1 VSVRKR
7 SWKTA
12 KGVEKQAWIVDYVDQ
27 TGARHIKT
35 FDRKKEADSF
45 FARATVEI
53 GEGVHTADAATV
65 TIAKAG
71 EQWLASCEQRGL
83 ERTTIDSYRQA
94 LVYHINPHLGRLKL
108 SQLSAPLVRQFEDD
122 LRAGNPASGEDEG
135 KPRSAAMVRKV
146 RAALSIL
153 LGDAMER
160 GLVNRN
166 AARELRARRKAGA
179 ERKSERRQKGKLKAG
194 VDIPLAE
201 EIRAIIQALEN
212 MPGRHRAVI
221 VTAIF
226 TGLRASELRG
236 LRWSDIDFSKK
247 EIRVHQRADRYNVI
261 GRPKSEAGE
270 RTVPA
275 PPMALNA
282 LRQWKLQCPKSEL
295 GLAFPTRSGSVVQHT
310 DIVNRGLIPAQL
322 KAGVVTT
329 DGKAKYTGLH
339 SLRHFFASWCIN
351 RKVDGGLGLPPKV
364 VQERLG
370 HSSIMM
376 TMDVYGHLFP
386 RGDDQEELAE
396 AESRLWLA

>member
-1 VSVRKR
+1 MSIRKR
-7 SWKTA
+7 TWKTA

-27 TGARHIKT
+27 SGARHIKT
-35 FDRKKEADSF
+35 FDRKKEADH
-45 FARATVEI
+45 FAATAHIEVR
-53 GEGVHTADAATV
+53 EGTHTADAATV

-83 ERTTIDSYRQA
+83 ERTTVNSYRQA
-94 LVYHINPHLGRLKL
+94 LVYHINRRLGRLKL

-122 LRAGNPASGEDEG
+122 LRAGNPAPGEDAGEAPFG
-135 KPRSAAMVRKV
+135 RHGAQGPRG
-146 RAALSIL
+146 LSIL

-166 AARELRARRKAGA
+166 VARELRARRKAGA
-179 ERKSERRQKGKLKAG
+179 DRKSERRQKGKLKAG

-236 LRWSDIDFSKK
+236 LRWSDIDFHKK
-247 EIRVHQRADRYNVI
+247 EIRVLQRADRYKVI

-270 RTVPA
+270 RTSCA
-275 PPMALNA
+275 ADGANA
-282 LRQWKLQCPKSEL
+282 LRQWKLQCPESGL
-295 GLAFPTRSGSVVQHT
+295 GLAFPTRSGGVVQHT

-351 RKVDGGLGLPPKV
+351 RKMDGGLGLPPKV
-364 VQERLG
+364 VQERLVIRR
-370 HSSIMM
+370 S
-376 TMDVYGHLFP
+376 
-386 RGDDQEELAE
+386 
-396 AESRLWLA
+396 

>member
-1 VSVRKR
+1 MSIRKR
-7 SWKTA
+7 TWKNA

-27 TGARHIKT
+27 AGARHIKT
-35 FDRKKEADSF
+35 FDRKKEADH
-45 FARATVEI
+45 FAATAHIEVRQ
-53 GEGVHTADAATV
+53 GTHTADAATV

-122 LRAGNPASGEDEG
+122 LRAGNPASGEEEG

-146 RAALSIL
+146 RSALSIL

-166 AARELRARRKAGA
+166 VARELRARRKAGA

-221 VTAIF
+221 ITAIF

-270 RTVPA
+270 RTVPT

-282 LRQWKLQCPKSEL
+282 LRQWKLQCPESEL
-295 GLAFPTRSGSVVQHT
+295 GLAFPTKSGRVVQHT

-322 KAGVVTT
+322 KAGVVTA
-329 DGKAKYTGLH
+329 DGTAKYTGLH